1 MTAEIIRPSNS
12 YHWYDADGVPH
23 HEAGLRDARKLNL
36 LPSPTTIIGVMKN
49 PGLDVWK
56 QNNLLLSALTI
67 PYDEKEGVEL
77 DALAKRIV
85 EDSKRQGSDA
95 AIRGTVVHIGAEAIL
110 KGQEWDRDD
119 EQLVAINA
127 WAQANILD
135 VHFTEKIVVNTEL
148 GYAGCC
154 DAKVTHQEHGT
165 IILDWKTQGCKTNAK
180 GDYKPMYYKNWALQ
194 GAAYRECVD
203 RKLPF
208 VSVVINKN
216 GPEIFEKRWDD
227 EDTDKAFDAF
237 ANLHALWCWEKN
249 YYPGR
254 KPEAAA

>member
-1 MTAEIIRPSNS
+1 MTAEIIRPTSN

-49 PGLDVWK
+49 MGLDIWK
-56 QNNLLLSALTI
+56 QNNLLLSALTF
-67 PYDEKEGVEL
+67 PDEEKKGVEL
-77 DALAKRIV
+77 EHLAKRIV
-85 EDSKRQGSDA
+85 EDSKQQGSDA
-95 AIRGTVVHIGAEAIL
+95 AIRGTAVHLGCEAIL
-110 KGQEWDRDD
+110 KGKNWDREDQ
-119 EQLVAINA
+119 QLVAVND
-127 WAQANILD
+127 WAQANVLD
-135 VHFTEKIVVNTEL
+135 VTFTEEVVVNKEI

-154 DAKVTHQEHGT
+154 DALLDHQEHGKVVA
-165 IILDWKTQGCKTNAK
+165 DWKTQGCKANSK
-180 GDYKPMYYKNWALQ
+180 GEYRPAFYKNWALQ
-194 GAAYRECVD
+194 GAAYRECIN

-208 VSVVINKN
+208 LSVVINRN

-227 EDTDKAFDAF
+227 EAVDKAFDAF
-237 ANLHALWCWEKN
+237 ANLHAIWCWEKN